1 MIIGIDIGTQS
12 LKTVVVTD
20 DLQVKGDASQNYE
33 IQFPKPGW
41 AEQPPDFWEKALGPT
56 IHNSLNKAGV
66 HPSDVKALGI
76 VGQIDGCVVVDHNNN
91 PLSSCLIWMDRRAE
105 PILAG
110 ISGDKIRI
118 RTGVNIDPSH
128 MAAKICWLQNNI
140 PSRNLISKFH
150 QPVSYMVARLTGQ
163 SVIDHATASTTM
175 LYSLKQQHYDSDLL
189 NMFGVEIEQLPEIKN
204 AWNVA
209 GFISDHGSVL
219 SGLPKGIPVA
229 VGTGDDF
236 SNIIGA
242 GQTKPGRLISTIGT
256 AEVVGALSD
265 SLIIDPQGLV
275 ETHSYISR
283 LFFIENPGW
292 SSGGTL
298 SWFLG
303 LFGLKNP
310 QELDQIA
317 SEKPPASEGLLFI
330 PALTGAMAP
339 EWIPTAKGCFYG
351 LTPAHGLGHMARAIL
366 EGCAFAM
373 RDVAERLIELN
384 VPLNEVLLLG
394 GGAKSRLW
402 GHIRADVCNLP
413 VIMPRSVDTSPLA
426 GAMLAL
432 VASGIVPNIS
442 SCVSAAEIFGYT
454 IDPDQR
460 NREHYDNA
468 YHNYHRLF
476 KSLRPMF

>member
-12 LKTVVVTD
+12 LKAVVVSD
-20 DLQVKGDASQNYE
+20 DFQVRSEASQNYE

-41 AEQPPDFWEKALGPT
+41 AEQPPVFWEKALGSA
-56 IHNSLNKAGV
+56 IDNALSEAGV

-76 VGQIDGCVVVDHNNN
+76 VGQLDGCVAVDHSDN
-91 PLSSCLIWMDRRAE
+91 PLSSCLIWMDRRAK
-105 PILAG
+105 PNLAG
-110 ISGDKIRI
+110 VSGDEV
-118 RTGVNIDPSH
+118 RTRAGVTLDPSH

-140 PSRNLISKFH
+140 PDRDLIAKFH

-175 LYSLKQQHYDSDLL
+175 LYSLKHQRYDSFLF
-189 NMFGVEIEQLPEIKN
+189 NMFGVEMEQLPEIKN

-209 GFISDHGSVL
+209 GIISDDGSAL

-236 SNIIGA
+236 SNVIGA
-242 GQTKPGRLISTIGT
+242 GQTKPGRLISTLGT
-256 AEVVGALSD
+256 AEVVGALND
-265 SLIIDPQGLV
+265 TLKIDPKGLV
-275 ETHSYISR
+275 ETHSYLDN

-292 SSGGTL
+292 SSGGAL
-298 SWFLG
+298 SWFIR
-303 LFGLKNP
+303 LFGLTSP
-310 QELDQIA
+310 QILDQRA

-351 LTPAHGLGHMARAIL
+351 LTPAHGFGHMARAIL

-373 RDVAERLIELN
+373 RDVAERLIELD
-384 VPLNEVLLLG
+384 VPLNEILLLG
-394 GGAKSRLW
+394 GGARSRLW

-413 VIMPRSVDTSPLA
+413 VIIPQWVDTSPLA
-426 GAMLAL
+426 AAMLAA
-432 VASGIVPNIS
+432 VASGIVSDIN
-442 SCVSAAEIFGYT
+442 SCAAAVEIVGET
-454 IDPDQR
+454 IEPDQR
-460 NREHYDNA
+460 NRDLYESA
-468 YHNYHRLF
+468 YRDYHRLF
-476 KSLRPMF
+476 ESLRPMY